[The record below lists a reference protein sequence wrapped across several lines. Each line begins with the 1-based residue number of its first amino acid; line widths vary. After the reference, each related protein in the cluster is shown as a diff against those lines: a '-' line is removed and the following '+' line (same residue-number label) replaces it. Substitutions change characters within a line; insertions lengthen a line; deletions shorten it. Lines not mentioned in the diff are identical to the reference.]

1 MTDKVYLKIVLLG
14 KVNSGKTCLVTR
26 YITDTYS
33 PEQPST
39 IGAAFCRKDISVEG
53 RILSLAIWD
62 TAGAERYQAM
72 SSMYY
77 RNAKAAVI
85 CFDLTEKLSFE
96 KADYWVNQILT
107 NEENCKIYLCGTKLD
122 LIKADLNKRAVPQD
136 TVKNYA
142 NGRNAEVFETSSK
155 SGVNVGKLF
164 ETISHSFLVN
174 NDLLPGAQGG
184 VKLKSSDGQKP
195 SLCC

>member
-14 KVNSGKTCLVTR
+14 KVDSGKTCLVTR
-26 YITDTYS
+26 YITDTFS

-39 IGAAFCRKDISVEG
+39 IGAAFCRKDITVEG

-85 CFDLTEKLSFE
+85 CFDLTDKSSFE
-96 KADYWVNQILT
+96 KAEYWVNQILT
-107 NEENCKIYLCGTKLD
+107 NEPNCKIYLCGTKVD
-122 LIKADLNKRAVPQD
+122 LIHDEIVQRAVPQEI
-136 TVKNYA
+136 VENYA
-142 NGRNAEVFETSSK
+142 KGRNSEVFETSSK
-155 SGVNVGKLF
+155 SGVNVGNLF
-164 ETISHSFLVN
+164 DRMAYSFLVN
-174 NDLLPGAQGG
+174 SDLLPGAKNGI
-184 VKLKSSDGQKP
+184 KLQASNAKKSS
-195 SLCC
+195 CC